1 MAVCWVADGT
11 DAHTLQVTRGK
22 RVVHEGALE
31 SLRRVKDK
39 VAEVPNGNECGIG
52 VEGFIEWREGD
63 KVAAFEVKTKRQTLE
78 EASENQV
85 VNSSLTSSAEQ
96 EEYAAVA

>member
-1 MAVCWVADGT
+1 MGLTPWVD
-11 DAHTLQVTRGK
+11 TLQVTRGK

-31 SLRRVKDK
+31 SLRRVKDR
-39 VAEVPNGNECGIG
+39 VAEVTNGNECGIG
-52 VEGFIEWREGD
+52 VEGFIEWKEGD

-85 VNSSLTSSAEQ
+85 VNSLTSSAEQ